1 VVHDVRRNWDAS
13 ARLSFVSLYGPD
25 DVDLT
30 VYGLDL
36 VASRRVPLGGTA
48 SVSPYAGVSTF
59 LSRSH
64 EKTAAVTLDDES
76 VPGAQAMVGAVAR
89 IAVATL
95 AVEHSFATVST
106 TTLKVGV
113 GF

>member
-1 VVHDVRRNWDAS
+1 V
-13 ARLSFVSLYGPD
+13 SFVSLYGPE

-36 VASRRVPLGGTA
+36 VASKRLPILSGRA
-48 SVSPYAGVSTF
+48 AVSPYAGVSTF

-76 VPGAQAMVGAVAR
+76 VLGGQAMVGAVALFW
-89 IAVATL
+89 VARL
-95 AVEHSFATVST
+95 AVEHSFATVSST
-106 TTLKVGV
+106 TVKLGI